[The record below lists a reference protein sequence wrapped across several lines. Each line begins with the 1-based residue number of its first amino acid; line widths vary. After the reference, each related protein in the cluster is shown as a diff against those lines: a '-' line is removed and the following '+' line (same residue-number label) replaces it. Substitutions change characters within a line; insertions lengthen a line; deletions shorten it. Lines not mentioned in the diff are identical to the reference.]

1 MFIKFKE
8 GEIIVYLNTDKIVSI
23 YEDGENQTMI
33 TTVNSSEFYQ
43 VNQPIGEIIDS
54 LKYYDIKMYSIIK
67 NQ

>member
-8 GEIIVYLNTDKIVSI
+8 GETIVYLNTDKIVSI

-54 LKYYDIKMYSIIK
+54 LKYYDIKMYSIIE

>member
-1 MFIKFKE
+1 
-8 GEIIVYLNTDKIVSI
+8 
-23 YEDGENQTMI
+23 MI

-54 LKYYDIKMYSIIK
+54 LKYYDIKMYSIIE

>member
-8 GEIIVYLNTDKIVSI
+8 GETIVYLNTDKIVSI

-54 LKYYDIKMYSIIK
+54 LKSLGTKMYSIIK

>member
-43 VNQPIGEIIDS
+43 VNQPIEEIIDS
-54 LKYYDIKMYSIIK
+54 LKYYDIKCI
-67 NQ
+67 Q

>member
-43 VNQPIGEIIDS
+43 VNQPIEEIIDS

>member
-33 TTVNSSEFYQ
+33 TTVNPSEFYQ

-54 LKYYDIKMYSIIK
+54 LKSHGTKMFSIIK

>member
-54 LKYYDIKMYSIIK
+54 LKSLGTKMYSII
-67 NQ
+67 

>member
-54 LKYYDIKMYSIIK
+54 LKCYDIKMYSIIK

>member
-8 GEIIVYLNTDKIVSI
+8 GETIVYLNTDKIVSI

-54 LKYYDIKMYSIIK
+54 LKSVGTKMYSIIK

>member
-54 LKYYDIKMYSIIK
+54 LKSHGTKMFSIIK

>member
-54 LKYYDIKMYSIIK
+54 LKYYDIKMYSIIE

>member
-8 GEIIVYLNTDKIVSI
+8 GESYVYINADKIVSI

-54 LKYYDIKMYSIIK
+54 LKSLGTKMYSII
-67 NQ
+67 

>member
-8 GEIIVYLNTDKIVSI
+8 GETIVYLNTDKIVSI

-43 VNQPIGEIIDS
+43 VNQPIEEIVN
-54 LKYYDIKMYSIIK
+54 LIIK

>member
-8 GEIIVYLNTDKIVSI
+8 GETIVYLNTDKIVSI

-33 TTVNSSEFYQ
+33 TTVNPSEFYQ
-43 VNQPIGEIIDS
+43 VNQPIGEIIDT
-54 LKYYDIKMYSIIK
+54 LKCRGYKIFSTIK

>member
-8 GEIIVYLNTDKIVSI
+8 GETIVYLNTDKIVSI

>member
-8 GEIIVYLNTDKIVSI
+8 GETIVYLNTDKIVSI

-43 VNQPIGEIIDS
+43 VSQPIGEIIDS
-54 LKYYDIKMYSIIK
+54 LKCHGTKMFSIIK

>member
-8 GEIIVYLNTDKIVSI
+8 GETIVYLNTDKIVSI

-54 LKYYDIKMYSIIK
+54 LKSVGTKMYSIIK
-67 NQ
+67 I

>member
-43 VNQPIGEIIDS
+43 VNQPIGEIIGS
-54 LKYYDIKMYSIIK
+54 LNSLGTKMYSIIK

>member
-33 TTVNSSEFYQ
+33 TTVNPSEFYQ
-43 VNQPIGEIIDS
+43 VNQPIVEIIDS
-54 LKYYDIKMYSIIK
+54 LKCYDIKMY
-67 NQ
+67 

>member
-8 GEIIVYLNTDKIVSI
+8 GETIVYLNTDKIVSI

-43 VNQPIGEIIDS
+43 VNQPIEEIIDS
-54 LKYYDIKMYSIIK
+54 LKFHGTKMLSIIK

>member
-8 GEIIVYLNTDKIVSI
+8 GETIVYLNTDKIVSI

-54 LKYYDIKMYSIIK
+54 LKSHGTKMFSIIK

>member
-8 GEIIVYLNTDKIVSI
+8 GETIVYLNTDKIVSI

-43 VNQPIGEIIDS
+43 VNQPIEEIIDS
-54 LKYYDIKMYSIIK
+54 LKYYDIKCI
-67 NQ
+67 Q

>member
-54 LKYYDIKMYSIIK
+54 LKSVGTKMYSIIK

>member
-8 GEIIVYLNTDKIVSI
+8 GETIVYLNTDKIVSI

-33 TTVNSSEFYQ
+33 TTVNPSEFYQ

-54 LKYYDIKMYSIIK
+54 LKSHGTKMFSITK

>member
-8 GEIIVYLNTDKIVSI
+8 GETIVYLNTDKIVSI

-43 VNQPIGEIIDS
+43 VNQPIEEITDA

>member
-1 MFIKFKE
+1 MFIKFKD

>member
-8 GEIIVYLNTDKIVSI
+8 GETIVYLNTDKIVSI

-54 LKYYDIKMYSIIK
+54 LKSLGTKMYSII
-67 NQ
+67 

>member
-8 GEIIVYLNTDKIVSI
+8 GETIVYLNTDKIVSI

-33 TTVNSSEFYQ
+33 TTVNPSEFYQ
-43 VNQPIGEIIDS
+43 VNQPIGEVIDS
-54 LKYYDIKMYSIIK
+54 LKSHGTKMFSIIK